1 MRKRNI
7 SFIVDKL
14 LWFIILILPLL
25 FALVFTCA
33 SMNNYQLEVSASS
46 YDDVYSE
53 VRYDI
58 SYTSIGCPFLVNGY
72 TYTTNVIDNI
82 IYLPK
87 GYINEIYLYFSNYFD
102 EPCFLQYYSST
113 HSFDDDDNG
122 YDHVLDYA
130 PHLSTTSY
138 DVYFLSTGFW
148 NEVSDYFGGNS
159 LIFGFSLV
167 SQSAVGYCNYYV
179 NVLIPQSD
187 NIFKSYFANLNYS
200 LDNWFTFGDRDI
212 VYNAFNSI
220 FGSQSNIMPIFVE
233 GSFIPKY
240 LTYMAWIYVLHLAF
254 DFLVFI
260 PRLAHK
266 WMGGV
271 YRDDE

>member
-33 SMNNYQLEVSASS
+33 SMNNYQLEVSASESDNAYDYVKYDLTTDS
-46 YDDVYSE
+46 YE
-53 VRYDI
+53 R
-58 SYTSIGCPFLVNGY
+58 SIYFYLFS
-72 TYTTNVIDNI
+72 TNLRNNC
-82 IYLPK
+82 IYLPSDYD
-87 GYINEIYLYFSNYFD
+87 GSVFITTQYADVELFYSSSSDGCFVNNDYGTILLSNDTLSFDSYIAYTFTSNWFSGLYWDYENDGIFIGIYL
-102 EPCFLQYYSST
+102 ELG
-113 HSFDDDDNG
+113 G
-122 YDHVLDYA
+122 YDGFCYI
-130 PHLSTTSY
+130 LS
-138 DVYFLSTGFW
+138 
-148 NEVSDYFGGNS
+148 
-159 LIFGFSLV
+159 
-167 SQSAVGYCNYYV
+167 SAI
-179 NVLIPQSD
+179 IPQSD
-187 NIFKSYFANLNYS
+187 NIFKTYFANLNYS
-200 LDNWFTFGDRDI
+200 LDNWFTFGERDI

-240 LTYMAWIYVLHLAF
+240 LTYMSWIYVLHLAF